1 MIPKMHPKGKSFK
14 GAALYLLHDK
24 DHAASSDRV
33 AWVQVRNFATE
44 DPTAAWKIMI
54 ATSYS
59 QDRLKEEAGIKN
71 TGRKSK
77 DHVLHLSLSWHP
89 DEADGLTREEMMK
102 AALGALRTLGAS
114 KHQAL
119 IICHTDERQPHVH
132 ILVNRVSQEDGRML
146 SSSKE
151 KEKLSRWAQAYE
163 EARGQVFCTERVVNN
178 AARDRGEFTRGA
190 KDIPRHIMELEKS
203 ARKHVSPDAAN
214 KLSKELRVKDHK
226 VARQARE
233 IETRHHAE
241 WIDLYAEHKSKKEDI
256 ETDGSKAIGAEV
268 RAIRDDY
275 RPQWKKL
282 HERHRKQRSAF
293 ETNEA
298 RLSGRVGN
306 AFRSLDLRKM
316 IGSNSP
322 VKAVKELFDVFASSG
337 ARLGALKRIQK
348 SEKHTLAREQGQKE
362 TEAKKVGQR
371 HIERKLDFER
381 KEFFSLRS
389 DLMLRQSMDQAFI
402 RSSWRKRDSDRST
415 SWNRLIKQDVLKSAF
430 NRAAKPEA
438 EKTKSDGLTAKQAFY
453 LALAKEINADEKREQ
468 NRSKGQEPDQ
478 DFDRER

>member
-1 MIPKMHPKGKSFK
+1 MIPKMHAKGKSFK

-24 DHAASSDRV
+24 DHTTSSDRV

-59 QDRLKEEAGIKN
+59 QNRLKEEAGIKN

-89 DEADGLTREEMMK
+89 DEADGLTREEMMR
-102 AALGALRTLGAS
+102 ATLGALRTLGAS

-119 IICHTDERQPHVH
+119 IICHTDEKQPHVH
-132 ILVNRVSQEDGRML
+132 VLVNRVSPEDGRML

-190 KDIPRHIMELEKS
+190 KDVPRHIMELEKS
-203 ARKHVSPDAAN
+203 AREHVSPEAAD

-226 VARQARE
+226 VAHQARE

-241 WIDLYAEHKSKKEDI
+241 WVDLYAEHKAKKEAI
-256 ETDGSKAIGAEV
+256 ESDGAKSIGAQV
-268 RAIRDDY
+268 RAIRDTH
-275 RPQWKKL
+275 RPQWKEL
-282 HERHRKQRSAF
+282 HRSHRDQRSAF
-293 ETNEA
+293 EANES
-298 RLSGRVGN
+298 RLTGRVSN

-316 IGSNSP
+316 IGENSP

-337 ARLGALKRIQK
+337 VRLSALKRIQK
-348 SEKHTLAREQGQKE
+348 SEKHALAKEQGQKE
-362 TEAKKVGQR
+362 LEAKKAGR
-371 HIERKLDFER
+371 RSIDRNLDFER

-402 RSSWRKRDSDRST
+402 RGSWRKRDADRT
-415 SWNRLIKQDVLKSAF
+415 VSWNRLIKQNVLKAAF
-430 NRAAKPEA
+430 NRAANPEA
-438 EKTKSDGLTAKQAFY
+438 EKDNSDGLSAKQAFY
-453 LALAKEINADEKREQ
+453 LALAKEINTEEKREQ
-468 NRSKGQEPDQ
+468 EKSQGQERDQ
-478 DFDRER
+478 DFSQER